1 MWANNKTLQGD
12 AMLATISWILFIG
25 IIMLCLAGA
34 AFTPQHDK
42 DGHLAKLCAIV
53 IVGLAVI
60 FGLVSL

>member
-1 MWANNKTLQGD
+1 
-12 AMLATISWILFIG
+12 MLATISWILFIG

-42 DGHLAKLCAIV
+42 DGHIAKLCAIV

>member
-1 MWANNKTLQGD
+1 METV
-12 AMLATISWILFIG
+12 SWIIFIG

-34 AFTPQHDK
+34 ALNPAHDK